1 MDLQQLWPCLKVGR
15 SLPCVLHLP
24 RSHLV
29 RQVSISKHGK
39 SQKLREWKMFCFE
52 TEDKDQ
58 ENKDKNKENDD
69 KDKGNK
75 DKVKS

>member
-1 MDLQQLWPCLKVGR
+1 M
-15 SLPCVLHLP
+15 
-24 RSHLV
+24 V

-52 TEDKDQ
+52 TKDKDKENENKDQ